1 VAGLVGATTLDHSL
15 ARVLATP
22 ALFGAD
28 FDASNMLSSGD
39 DKRALAEHLV
49 PDPEVEAVGLVW
61 VHLGSSD
68 PILLVAPGGEAK
80 VDPNAFESIKGVVSV
95 RQTQGRVP
103 RAADE
108 VAIGRN
114 IMRKLGVKV
123 GDRISATGSKGTV
136 QLTIVGDNL
145 DPGVDVAGDG
155 FALTLDGLTTLVDP
169 KIGGVVARFAPG
181 SDRAALIER
190 YSALGFSAVTPPS
203 EVGHIGQLGGLPGR
217 IGQLLTL
224 LGVAAVLNAIVL
236 TVRLGRRELAI
247 HRALGFT
254 TAQVLGAHLWQGV
267 LTALVGLVVGGGAG
281 LVVGRAI
288 ARALVRDVGAI
299 PVTALPSAVWVVAAA
314 AFAACLC
321 AGVATGVLSLRE
333 RPVAALRA
341 E

>member
-1 VAGLVGATTLDHSL
+1 
-15 ARVLATP
+15 
-22 ALFGAD
+22 
-28 FDASNMLSSGD
+28 
-39 DKRALAEHLV
+39 
-49 PDPEVEAVGLVW
+49 
-61 VHLGSSD
+61 
-68 PILLVAPGGEAK
+68 
-80 VDPNAFESIKGVVSV
+80 
-95 RQTQGRVP
+95 
-103 RAADE
+103 
-108 VAIGRN
+108 
-114 IMRKLGVKV
+114 
-123 GDRISATGSKGTV
+123 
-136 QLTIVGDNL
+136 
-145 DPGVDVAGDG
+145 
-155 FALTLDGLTTLVDP
+155 
-169 KIGGVVARFAPG
+169 
-181 SDRAALIER
+181 
-190 YSALGFSAVTPPS
+190 
-203 EVGHIGQLGGLPGR
+203 
-217 IGQLLTL
+217 
-224 LGVAAVLNAIVL
+224 LNAIVL